1 MVGVEP
7 ARETRRCAMSER
19 SETERQQVL
28 DRLRRKRPDDTWF
41 ICGYPGNGPPGYQ
54 RVYSTNRLRYADV
67 PEDGVLGTHP
77 IPGDGREPGIA
88 LIVKRDADW
97 RVKRTTLS
105 ELLDGSI
112 LEKLADIA
120 EVLTCWTFVSRTPK
134 HVVGAWLDTRQPDV
148 DWRPWPHETD
158 DAGAPPGG

>member
-1 MVGVEP
+1 
-7 ARETRRCAMSER
+7 MSER
-19 SETERQQVL
+19 GETERQQVL

-41 ICGYPGNGPPGYQ
+41 ICGYLGNGPPGHQ
-54 RVYSTNRLRYADV
+54 RVYSSNRLRYAEVHTDDV
-67 PEDGVLGTHP
+67 LSTHP
-77 IPGDGREPGIA
+77 IPADGGEPGIA

-105 ELLDGSI
+105 ELLDGPI
-112 LEKLADIA
+112 LEKLAHIA
-120 EVLTCWTFVSRTPK
+120 DVLLCTGYKSKTPW
-134 HVVGAWLDTRQPDV
+134 HLAGAWLDACPPEV